1 MIVVISDNFFIF
13 FSSKYP
19 KSGIVH
25 LNFQI
30 YFCSVK
36 LIRLILNK
44 QYINE

>member
-1 MIVVISDNFFIF
+1 MIGLVSDYAFVYL
-13 FSSKYP
+13 SLKYP
-19 KSGIVH
+19 KSGIAH

-44 QYINE
+44 QYRNE